1 MELKIEYVSLDSLR
15 PYEKNAR
22 SHGKEDLKAIIA
34 SIKDFGFNDPI
45 GVWHDIIVEGHGRW
59 MAAKELGMET
69 VPVLRLDELTDEQRK
84 AYALAHNKTAELS
97 GWNFDVLA
105 AELKDISEFD
115 MSAFGFD
122 MAAVGEEDIEVQ
134 EDDFI
139 EELPKSATTRLGD
152 VFKLGGHYL
161 ICGDSTK
168 EETIKKLLQGQQI
181 DLLVTD
187 PPYNV
192 DYVGKTKDALKI
204 ENDKKS
210 DADFHKLLVDAFKA
224 ADSGMKPGAAFYIW
238 HADSEGFNFRG
249 ACREIGWQ
257 VRQCL
262 IWNKNTFVLGRQ
274 DYQWKHE
281 PCLYGWKE
289 GAAHYFVDDRTQ
301 STVFE
306 DKGHDIDHM
315 KKEEMKALLKELFED
330 KISTTV
336 LEEDKPARSAEHPTM
351 KPIKLLARQ
360 IKNSSRKGDNVLD
373 IFGGSGSTLIT
384 CEQLGR
390 NCFTVEL
397 DPKYCDVIIKR
408 WEDFTG
414 QQAVRINDEVEMEK
428 QN

>member
-1 MELKIEYVSLDSLR
+1 MELKIEYVSLESLR

-22 SHGKEDLKAIIA
+22 SHGKEDLKAIIN
-34 SIKDFGFNDPI
+34 SIQEFGFNDPI

-59 MAAKELGMET
+59 MAAKELKMET
-69 VPVLRLDELTDEQRK
+69 VPILRLDELTDEQRK

-97 GWNFDVLA
+97 GWDFDVLA
-105 AELKDISEFD
+105 TELKDLADFD
-115 MSAFGFD
+115 MSQFGFD
-122 MAAVGEEDIEVQ
+122 MAAVGEEESEVQ
-134 EDDFI
+134 DDDFV
-139 EELPKSATTRLGD
+139 EELPKSATTQLGD
-152 VFKLGGHYL
+152 IFKMGGHYL

-168 EETIKKLLQGQQI
+168 EETIKKLLQGQQV

-210 DADFHKLLVDAFKA
+210 DGDFHKLLVDAFKA
-224 ADSGMKPGAAFYIW
+224 ADQVMRPGAAFYIW
-238 HADSEGFNFRG
+238 HADSEGYNFRG

-281 PCLYGWKE
+281 PCLYGWKD

-336 LEEDKPARSAEHPTM
+336 MEEDKPSRSAEHPTM

-360 IKNSSRKGDNVLD
+360 IKNSSKKGENVLD

-390 NCFTVEL
+390 HCFTVEL

-414 QQAVRINDEVEMEK
+414 QQAVKINDEIEMEK